1 MRNAGLPVVT
11 VVGLYFGILIGN
23 SVLTEI
29 VFSRPGLGKIIVGAL
44 NQRDYTMLQGL
55 MVFFA
60 GFIVLANAAT
70 DIAYGLIDPRV
81 RYK

>member
-1 MRNAGLPVVT
+1 
-11 VVGLYFGILIGN
+11 
-23 SVLTEI
+23 
-29 VFSRPGLGKIIVGAL
+29 
-44 NQRDYTMLQGL
+44 